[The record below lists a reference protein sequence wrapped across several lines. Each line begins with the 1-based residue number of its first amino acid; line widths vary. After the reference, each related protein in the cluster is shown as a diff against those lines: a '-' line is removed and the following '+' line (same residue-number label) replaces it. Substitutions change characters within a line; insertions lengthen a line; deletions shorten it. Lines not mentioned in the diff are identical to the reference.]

1 VVWRANAQVVGVAG
15 KHVRVQGF
23 AELVMEYIVS
33 VQRFKRA
40 ALERLEEVGWE
51 QNWSEVKLSVES
63 EKKLGSRKL
72 FENTFPTTHARR
84 MSLRFGLASIQSF
97 CFRKVD

>member
-1 VVWRANAQVVGVAG
+1 VWRANAQVVGVAG
-15 KHVRVQGF
+15 RDARLQGF
-23 AELVMEYIVS
+23 AELVTECIVS

-51 QNWSEVKLSVES
+51 QNWTEVKLSVEC
-63 EKKLGSRKL
+63 EKELGSGNL
-72 FENTFPTTHARR
+72 FEDTFPTTYARR
-84 MSLRFGLASIQSF
+84 MSFRFGLASIQSF